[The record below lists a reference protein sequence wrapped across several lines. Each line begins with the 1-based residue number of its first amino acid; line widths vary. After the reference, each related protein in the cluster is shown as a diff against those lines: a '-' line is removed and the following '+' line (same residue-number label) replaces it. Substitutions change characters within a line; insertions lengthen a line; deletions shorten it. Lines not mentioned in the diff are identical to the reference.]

1 MQRITR
7 GALAREFKRR
17 ALRSKALLRKAINE
31 ASVVAD
37 LDAAL
42 VEHTENMRMMLCIFS
57 IPFPELA
64 EVKTLR
70 AAMQLWLDLELE
82 ITKLLAEHAKGG
94 DAADAVADAIEVCMY
109 IACMHANII
118 VCARA
123 CARGG
128 RATAPH
134 PARVQVAVL
143 RAEKIKDVRCNKAQW
158 ALYEAARKVRLPSR
172 SPSRSPDAQPGAPT
186 LCRVAR
192 AAATPRAE
200 SACAAAHLTDP
211 SRPGPAQSC
220 RCSTPTWAGCCF
232 RRPRRRCG
240 SSTSPRCRRRSRRRA
255 ASPSPRPTSR
265 RSPSSSRC
273 RRTSAPRARAAR
285 RSPGPAPTPNTNPQ
299 P

>member
-1 MQRITR
+1 VLYRAKEHRTLELLRNLTLEQVVPYMQRITR

-109 IACMHANII
+109 IACMQADIH

-128 RATAPH
+128 RATAPRACRWRCCA
-134 PARVQVAVL
+134 PRRSRTCVATRRSGPSTRRRARCA
-143 RAEKIKDVRCNKAQW
+143 
-158 ALYEAARKVRLPSR
+158 S
-172 SPSRSPDAQPGAPT
+172 
-186 LCRVAR
+186 
-192 AAATPRAE
+192 PRAHPR
-200 SACAAAHLTDP
+200 AHLTP
-211 SRPGPAQSC
+211 SLARPP
-220 RCSTPTWAGCCF
+220 
-232 RRPRRRCG
+232 
-240 SSTSPRCRRRSRRRA
+240 
-255 ASPSPRPTSR
+255 
-265 RSPSSSRC
+265 
-273 RRTSAPRARAAR
+273 
-285 RSPGPAPTPNTNPQ
+285 
-299 P
+299 

>member
-1 MQRITR
+1 MKDFSGVQYGHTMVLYRAKEHRTLELLRNLTLEQVVPYMQRITR

-42 VEHTENMRMMLCIFS
+42 VEHTENMRLMLCIFS

-70 AAMQLWLDLELE
+70 AAMQLWLDLEIE

-109 IACMHANII
+109 CMHAGIHT
-118 VCARA
+118 RA
-123 CARGG
+123 HLAALLVPRP
-128 RATAPH
+128 RAPRPAPL
-134 PARVQVAVL
+134 QVAVL

-172 SPSRSPDAQPGAPT
+172 SPSRSP
-186 LCRVAR
+186 
-192 AAATPRAE
+192 
-200 SACAAAHLTDP
+200 
-211 SRPGPAQSC
+211 
-220 RCSTPTWAGCCF
+220 
-232 RRPRRRCG
+232 
-240 SSTSPRCRRRSRRRA
+240 
-255 ASPSPRPTSR
+255 
-265 RSPSSSRC
+265 
-273 RRTSAPRARAAR
+273 
-285 RSPGPAPTPNTNPQ
+285 
-299 P
+299 